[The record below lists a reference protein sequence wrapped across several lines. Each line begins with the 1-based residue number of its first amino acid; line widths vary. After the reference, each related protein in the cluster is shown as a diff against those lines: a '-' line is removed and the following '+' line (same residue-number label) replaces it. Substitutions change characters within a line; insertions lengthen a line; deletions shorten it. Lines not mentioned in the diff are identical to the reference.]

1 MILLQGKSLLRSQ
14 DALERDLACEAALRP
29 SSDAVALARAD
40 VDGLDIVH
48 RQLDMKPEGPRLDA
62 RPSPPATREGA
73 RGREIRRGR

>member
-1 MILLQGKSLLRSQ
+1 MDSLPHEMQTVLQTASAMG
-14 DALERDLACEAALRP
+14 DALSSKALR
-29 SSDAVALARAD
+29 D
-40 VDGLDIVH
+40 VH